1 MIYTFHGNI
10 DICIQEPLAYGVA
23 RRRDREEAAEH
34 SCRIALDLR
43 LRFADS
49 GREAMNKRSK
59 RKMKL
64 LSTFLALL
72 LASGG
77 PTGAAQDTKSQKQK
91 GVQTASQI
99 AAAKKLTEEQKVAH
113 LLDRVTFGARPG
125 DVERV
130 MKLGWEKYLD
140 EQFRPEKISD
150 HLVEQRLKS
159 IESIHLSSAELAKNY
174 PPPQVLQRVLKDRG
188 IELPG
193 QNQNAGQITKKDA
206 KKNFKQLG
214 QEAERKRDDK
224 MDDQAPARPPAA
236 PLDKPQADNSQSGV
250 NDVAKRREAYQAL
263 REMGYRPQQEVVQ
276 ESQQAKIL
284 RAVYSERQL
293 QEVMTDFWF
302 NHFNVYVQKG
312 PDRIL
317 TASYERDAIRPNVF
331 GKFED
336 LLKATAEHPAMLF
349 YLDNWMSASPN
360 AKALDRDDLRR
371 MRRERRFGGFGNRA
385 GRLGGMAP
393 DAIDDQRR
401 TINQNARAANRFRG
415 LNENYAREIMELHTL
430 GVDGGYTQ
438 KDVQEVARCFTGWTI
453 RNPRAGG
460 DFYFN
465 PFMHDDS
472 EKIVLGKKISSGG
485 GIKDGYTVIRLLATH
500 PSTAKFISTKLARK
514 FVSDN
519 PPQALVTRMSQT
531 FLKTGGEIR
540 EVLRTMFTSPEF
552 FAPENY
558 RAKIKTPFEMT
569 VSAVRAIGADTN
581 GNPQFHRWMAHMG
594 EGLFMCQPPTG
605 YPDTSDR
612 WVNTGALLERMNFAL
627 ALSDNRIPGARV
639 DLQNL
644 LAGVNTTRQSQV
656 VDHLVKLLLRG
667 QVSPQTRE
675 TIDKSLSERSQV
687 DVAKVVGLILGSPEF
702 QRQ

>member
-1 MIYTFHGNI
+1 MYKKSDRAMRF
-10 DICIQEPLAYGVA
+10 VA
-23 RRRDREEAAEH
+23 
-34 SCRIALDLR
+34 
-43 LRFADS
+43 
-49 GREAMNKRSK
+49 
-59 RKMKL
+59 
-64 LSTFLALL
+64 ALL
-72 LASGG
+72 AFLLAFGS
-77 PTGAAQDTKSQKQK
+77 PVGASQEAKSQKQK
-91 GVQTASQI
+91 GAQGASQSDT
-99 AAAKKLTEEQKVAH
+99 AKKLTEEQKVAH

-140 EQFRPEKISD
+140 EQLHPERISD
-150 HLVEQRLKS
+150 QGAEQRLKS

-174 PPPQVLQRVLKDRG
+174 PPPQVLQQVLKERG
-188 IELPG
+188 IELPRP
-193 QNQNAGQITKKDA
+193 NQNTGPATKKDA
-206 KKNFKQLG
+206 KQSFKQLG
-214 QEAERKRDDK
+214 READRKKDDS
-224 MDDQAPARPPAA
+224 MDDQAPARPPAS
-236 PLDKPQADNSQSGV
+236 PPTSTLDNPQSDNPQTGV
-250 NDVAKRREAYQAL
+250 NDAAKRREAYQAL
-263 REMGYRPQQEVVQ
+263 RAMGYRPQQEVVQ

-360 AKALDRDDLRR
+360 AKMPDRDEFRR

-385 GRLGGMAP
+385 MRRME
-393 DAIDDQRR
+393 IDEMRR
-401 TINQNARAANRFRG
+401 INQNGKVPKRSRG

-465 PFMHDDS
+465 QFMHDDG
-472 EKIVLGKKISSGG
+472 EKNVLGKKISSGG
-485 GIKDGYTVIRLLATH
+485 GIKDGYAVIHMLATH
-500 PSTAKFISTKLARK
+500 PSTAKFVSTKLARK
-514 FVSDN
+514 FISDN
-519 PPQALVTRMSQT
+519 PPPALVARMSQA
-531 FLKTGGEIR
+531 FLKTDGDIR
-540 EVLRTMFTSPEF
+540 EVLRTMFKSPEF
-552 FAPENY
+552 FAAENY

-581 GNPQFHRWMAHMG
+581 GNPQFHRWMAQMG

-605 YPDTSDR
+605 YPDTAER
-612 WVNTGALLERMNFAL
+612 WVNTGALLERMNFAIS
-627 ALSDNRIPGARV
+627 LSENRIPGARV
-639 DLQNL
+639 NLQNL
-644 LAGVNTTRQSQV
+644 LADANTTRQSQV
-656 VDHLVKLLLRG
+656 VDHFVKLLLRG
-667 QVSPQTRE
+667 QISPQTRE
-675 TIDKSLSERSQV
+675 TIDKSLGAQHLAMAGGRV

>member
-1 MIYTFHGNI
+1 MYKQSDRAMRFVASM
-10 DICIQEPLAYGVA
+10 LA
-23 RRRDREEAAEH
+23 
-34 SCRIALDLR
+34 
-43 LRFADS
+43 F
-49 GREAMNKRSK
+49 
-59 RKMKL
+59 
-64 LSTFLALL
+64 L
-72 LASGG
+72 LAFGS
-77 PTGAAQDTKSQKQK
+77 PVGASQEAKSQKQK
-91 GVQTASQI
+91 GAQAPSQSD
-99 AAAKKLTEEQKVAH
+99 AAKKLTEEQKVAH
-113 LLDRVTFGARPG
+113 LLDRVTLGARPG

-130 MKLGWEKYLD
+130 MKLGLEKYLD
-140 EQFRPEKISD
+140 EQLRPERISD
-150 HLVEQRLKS
+150 QAVEQRLKN

-174 PPPQVLQRVLKDRG
+174 PPPQVLQQVLKERG

-193 QNQNAGQITKKDA
+193 QNQNAGRATKKDA
-206 KKNFKQLG
+206 KQGFKQLG
-214 QEAERKRDDK
+214 REAERKKDDQ
-224 MDDQAPARPPAA
+224 MDDQAPARP
-236 PLDKPQADNSQSGV
+236 LDNPQADNPQPGV
-250 NDVAKRREAYQAL
+250 NDAAKRREAYQAL
-263 REMGYRPQQEVVQ
+263 REMGYRPPQEVVQ

-312 PDRIL
+312 ADRIL

-360 AKALDRDDLRR
+360 AKMPDRNEIRR
-371 MRRERRFGGFGNRA
+371 MRRERRFGGFGGGFGNR
-385 GRLGGMAP
+385 GMRRME
-393 DAIDDQRR
+393 IDDLR
-401 TINQNARAANRFRG
+401 TRNQNGKVAKRSRG

-465 PFMHDDS
+465 QFMHDDG
-472 EKIVLGKKISSGG
+472 EKTVLGKKVSSGG
-485 GIKDGYTVIRLLATH
+485 GIKDGYAVIHMLATH

-519 PPQALVTRMSQT
+519 PPPALVARMSQT
-531 FLKTGGEIR
+531 FLKTDGDIR
-540 EVLRTMFTSPEF
+540 EVLRTMFKSPEF
-552 FAPENY
+552 FAAENY

-581 GNPQFHRWMAHMG
+581 GNPQFHRWMAQMG

-605 YPDTSDR
+605 YPDTAER

-627 ALSDNRIPGARV
+627 ALSENRIPGARANL
-639 DLQNL
+639 DNL

-656 VDHLVKLLLRG
+656 VDHFVNLLLRG
-667 QVSPQTRE
+667 QISPQTRE
-675 TIDKSLSERSQV
+675 TIDKSLGAQRLAMAGGQV

>member
-1 MIYTFHGNI
+1 M
-10 DICIQEPLAYGVA
+10 
-23 RRRDREEAAEH
+23 
-34 SCRIALDLR
+34 
-43 LRFADS
+43 RF
-49 GREAMNKRSK
+49 
-59 RKMKL
+59 
-64 LSTFLALL
+64 LSAFLALL
-72 LASGG
+72 LASGA
-77 PTGAAQDTKSQKQK
+77 PAGA
-91 GVQTASQI
+91 VQV
-99 AAAKKLTEEQKVAH
+99 AATKKLTEEQKATH
-113 LLDRVTFGARPG
+113 LLDRITFGARPG

-140 EQFRPEKISD
+140 EQLRPERISD
-150 HLVEQRLKS
+150 QLAEQRLKN
-159 IESIHLSSAELAKNY
+159 IESIHMSSAELAENY
-174 PPPQVLQRVLKDRG
+174 ARPQVIQRVLKERG

-193 QNQNAGQITKKDA
+193 ANSQA
-206 KKNFKQLG
+206 
-214 QEAERKRDDK
+214 RK
-224 MDDQAPARPPAA
+224 
-236 PLDKPQADNSQSGV
+236 SQSGMPEMEPKPGAPGT
-250 NDVAKRREAYQAL
+250 DEVAKRREAYQAL
-263 REMGYRPQQEVVQ
+263 KDMGYKPQREIVQ

-284 RAVYSERQL
+284 RAIYSERQL

-312 PDRIL
+312 ADRIL

-349 YLDNWMSASPN
+349 YLDNWMSAAPN
-360 AKALDRDDLRR
+360 AKAPDRPDGYAMRR
-371 MRRERRFGGFGNRA
+371 MR
-385 GRLGGMAP
+385 
-393 DAIDDQRR
+393 
-401 TINQNARAANRFRG
+401 NARVAKRSRG
-415 LNENYAREIMELHTL
+415 LNENYAREVMELHTL

-465 PFMHDDS
+465 PFMHDDG
-472 EKIVLGKKISSGG
+472 EKTVLGKKISAGG
-485 GIKDGYTVIRLLATH
+485 GMRDGYAVIRLLATH

-514 FVSDN
+514 FVSDT
-519 PPQALVTRMSQT
+519 PPQALVTRMSQI
-531 FLKTGGEIR
+531 FSKTGGDIR

-552 FAPENY
+552 FAAENY

-581 GNPQFHRWMAHMG
+581 GNPQFHRWMAQMG

-605 YPDTSDR
+605 YPDTAEQ

-639 DLQNL
+639 ELQNL
-644 LAGVNTTRQSQV
+644 LAGVDTTRQSQV
-656 VDHLVKLLLRG
+656 VDHFVNLLLRG
-667 QVSPQTRE
+667 HVSPQTRE
-675 TIDKSLSERSQV
+675 TIDRSLSDQRQV

>member
-1 MIYTFHGNI
+1 MYKQSDRAMRF
-10 DICIQEPLAYGVA
+10 VA
-23 RRRDREEAAEH
+23 
-34 SCRIALDLR
+34 S
-43 LRFADS
+43 
-49 GREAMNKRSK
+49 
-59 RKMKL
+59 
-64 LSTFLALL
+64 L
-72 LASGG
+72 LAFLLAFGS
-77 PTGAAQDTKSQKQK
+77 PVGASQEAKSQKQK
-91 GVQTASQI
+91 GAQAPSQSD
-99 AAAKKLTEEQKVAH
+99 AAKKLTEEQKVAH
-113 LLDRVTFGARPG
+113 LLDRATFGARPG

-140 EQFRPEKISD
+140 EQLRPERISD
-150 HLVEQRLKS
+150 QAVEQKLKS

-174 PPPQVLQRVLKDRG
+174 PPPQVLQQVLKERG

-193 QNQNAGQITKKDA
+193 QNQNAGQATKKDA
-206 KKNFKQLG
+206 KQSFKQLG
-214 QEAERKRDDK
+214 REAERKKDDQ
-224 MDDQAPARPPAA
+224 MDDQAPARP
-236 PLDKPQADNSQSGV
+236 LNNPQTDNPQTGV
-250 NDVAKRREAYQAL
+250 NDAAKRREAYQAL
-263 REMGYRPQQEVVQ
+263 REMGYRPPQEVVQ

-284 RAVYSERQL
+284 RAVYSDRQL

-302 NHFNVYVQKG
+302 NHFNIYVQKG

-360 AKALDRDDLRR
+360 AKIPDRNEIRR
-371 MRRERRFGGFGNRA
+371 MRRERRFGGFGNR
-385 GRLGGMAP
+385 GMRRME
-393 DAIDDQRR
+393 IDDLR
-401 TINQNARAANRFRG
+401 TRNQNGKVAKRSRG

-465 PFMHDDS
+465 QFMHDDG
-472 EKIVLGKKISSGG
+472 EKTVLGKKVSSGG
-485 GIKDGYTVIRLLATH
+485 GIKDGYAVIHMLATH

-519 PPQALVTRMSQT
+519 PPPALVARMSQT
-531 FLKTGGEIR
+531 FLKTDGDIR
-540 EVLRTMFTSPEF
+540 EVLRTMFKSPEF
-552 FAPENY
+552 FAAENY
-558 RAKIKTPFEMT
+558 RAKIKTPFELT

-581 GNPQFHRWMAHMG
+581 GNPQFHRWMAQMG

-605 YPDTSDR
+605 YPDTAER

-627 ALSDNRIPGARV
+627 ALSENRIPGARANL
-639 DLQNL
+639 DNL

-656 VDHLVKLLLRG
+656 VDHFVNLLLRG
-667 QVSPQTRE
+667 QISPQTRE
-675 TIDKSLSERSQV
+675 TIDKSLGAQRLAMTGGQV

>member
-1 MIYTFHGNI
+1 MRF
-10 DICIQEPLAYGVA
+10 VA
-23 RRRDREEAAEH
+23 
-34 SCRIALDLR
+34 
-43 LRFADS
+43 
-49 GREAMNKRSK
+49 
-59 RKMKL
+59 
-64 LSTFLALL
+64 ALL
-72 LASGG
+72 AFLLAFGS
-77 PTGAAQDTKSQKQK
+77 PVGASQEAKSQKQK
-91 GVQTASQI
+91 GAQGSSQSD
-99 AAAKKLTEEQKVAH
+99 AAKKLTEEQKVAH

-140 EQFRPEKISD
+140 EQLRPERISD
-150 HLVEQRLKS
+150 QVAEQRLKN
-159 IESIHLSSAELAKNY
+159 IESIHLSSAELARNY
-174 PPPQVLQRVLKDRG
+174 PPPQVLQQVLKERG
-188 IELPG
+188 IELPR
-193 QNQNAGQITKKDA
+193 QNQNAGPATKKDA
-206 KKNFKQLG
+206 KQSFKQLG
-214 QEAERKRDDK
+214 READRKKDDS
-224 MDDQAPARPPAA
+224 MDDQAPARPPDSQATST
-236 PLDKPQADNSQSGV
+236 LDNMQADNQQTGV
-250 NDVAKRREAYQAL
+250 NDAAKRREAYQAL
-263 REMGYRPQQEVVQ
+263 RAMGYRPQQEVVQ

-360 AKALDRDDLRR
+360 AKMPDRDELRR

-385 GRLGGMAP
+385 M
-393 DAIDDQRR
+393 RR
-401 TINQNARAANRFRG
+401 MEMDEMRRINQNGKVPNRARG

-465 PFMHDDS
+465 QFMHDDG
-472 EKIVLGKKISSGG
+472 EKAVLGKKIPSGG
-485 GIKDGYTVIRLLATH
+485 GIKDGYAVIHMLATH
-500 PSTAKFISTKLARK
+500 PSTAKFVSTKLARK
-514 FVSDN
+514 FISDN
-519 PPQALVTRMSQT
+519 PPPALVARMSQA
-531 FLKTGGEIR
+531 FLKTDGDIR
-540 EVLRTMFTSPEF
+540 EVLRTMFKSPEF
-552 FAPENY
+552 FATENY

-581 GNPQFHRWMAHMG
+581 GNPQFHRWMAQMG

-605 YPDTSDR
+605 YPDTAER

-627 ALSDNRIPGARV
+627 ALSENRIPGARV
-639 DLQNL
+639 NLQNL
-644 LAGVNTTRQSQV
+644 LADASATRQLQV
-656 VDHLVKLLLRG
+656 VDHFVKLLLRG
-667 QVSPQTRE
+667 QISPQTRE
-675 TIDKSLSERSQV
+675 TIDKSLGERRLTMAGGQV

>member
-1 MIYTFHGNI
+1 M
-10 DICIQEPLAYGVA
+10 L
-23 RRRDREEAAEH
+23 
-34 SCRIALDLR
+34 
-43 LRFADS
+43 
-49 GREAMNKRSK
+49 KRSDRAK
-59 RKMKL
+59 R
-64 LSTFLALL
+64 FVAALL
-72 LASGG
+72 VFLLAFGS
-77 PTGAAQDTKSQKQK
+77 PVGASQEAKSQKQK
-91 GVQTASQI
+91 GAQGPSQSD
-99 AAAKKLTEEQKVAH
+99 AAKKLNEEQKVAH

-130 MKLGWEKYLD
+130 MKLGWEKYLE
-140 EQFRPEKISD
+140 EQLRPERISD
-150 HLVEQRLKS
+150 QVVEHRLKN

-174 PPPQVLQRVLKDRG
+174 PPPQVLKQVLKERG

-193 QNQNAGQITKKDA
+193 QNQNAGQVTKKDA
-206 KKNFKQLG
+206 KQSFKQLG
-214 QEAERKRDDK
+214 REAERKKDDM
-224 MDDQAPARPPAA
+224 MDDQAPARPP
-236 PLDKPQADNSQSGV
+236 DNPQAGDPQPDA
-250 NDVAKRREAYQAL
+250 NDAARRREAYQTL

-360 AKALDRDDLRR
+360 AKMPDRDDLRR
-371 MRRERRFGGFGNRA
+371 MRRERRFGGFGGGFGNRA
-385 GRLGGMAP
+385 MRRMEM
-393 DAIDDQRR
+393 DDQRTLNR
-401 TINQNARAANRFRG
+401 NGKAAKRSRG

-453 RNPRAGG
+453 RQPRAGG

-465 PFMHDDS
+465 TFMHDDG
-472 EKIVLGKKISSGG
+472 EKTVLGKKVPSGG
-485 GIKDGYTVIRLLATH
+485 GIKDGYAVIHMLATH

-519 PPQALVTRMSQT
+519 PPPPLVARMSQT
-531 FLKTGGEIR
+531 FLKTDGDIR
-540 EVLRTMFTSPEF
+540 EVLRTMFKSPEF
-552 FAPENY
+552 FAAENY

-569 VSAVRAIGADTN
+569 VSSVRAIGADTN
-581 GNPQFHRWMAHMG
+581 GNPQFHRWMAQMG

-605 YPDTSDR
+605 YPDTAER

-627 ALSDNRIPGARV
+627 ALSENRIPGARAN
-639 DLQNL
+639 LQNL
-644 LAGVNTTRQSQV
+644 MAGVNTARQSQV
-656 VDHLVKLLLRG
+656 VDHFVNLLLRG
-667 QVSPQTRE
+667 QISPQTRE
-675 TIDKSLSERSQV
+675 TIDKSLGERRLAMAGGQV

>member
-1 MIYTFHGNI
+1 MYKKSDRTMRF
-10 DICIQEPLAYGVA
+10 VA
-23 RRRDREEAAEH
+23 
-34 SCRIALDLR
+34 
-43 LRFADS
+43 
-49 GREAMNKRSK
+49 
-59 RKMKL
+59 
-64 LSTFLALL
+64 ALL
-72 LASGG
+72 AFLLAFGS
-77 PTGAAQDTKSQKQK
+77 PVGASQEAKSQKQK
-91 GVQTASQI
+91 GAQGASQSD
-99 AAAKKLTEEQKVAH
+99 AAKKLTEEQKVAH

-140 EQFRPEKISD
+140 EQLRPERISD
-150 HLVEQRLKS
+150 QVAEQRLKN
-159 IESIHLSSAELAKNY
+159 IESIHLSSAELARNY
-174 PPPQVLQRVLKDRG
+174 PPPQVLQQVLKERG
-188 IELPG
+188 IELPR
-193 QNQNAGQITKKDA
+193 QNQNTGPATKKDA
-206 KKNFKQLG
+206 KQSFKQLG
-214 QEAERKRDDK
+214 READRKKDDS
-224 MDDQAPARPPAA
+224 MDDQAPARPPDSPATST
-236 PLDKPQADNSQSGV
+236 LDNMQADNQQTGV
-250 NDVAKRREAYQAL
+250 NDAAKRREAYQAL
-263 REMGYRPQQEVVQ
+263 RAMGYRPQQEVVQ

-336 LLKATAEHPAMLF
+336 LIKATAEHPAMLF

-360 AKALDRDDLRR
+360 AKMPDREELRR

-385 GRLGGMAP
+385 M
-393 DAIDDQRR
+393 RR
-401 TINQNARAANRFRG
+401 MEMDEMRRINQNGKVPNRSRG

-465 PFMHDDS
+465 QFMHDDG
-472 EKIVLGKKISSGG
+472 EKTVLGKKIPSGG
-485 GIKDGYTVIRLLATH
+485 GIKDGYAVIHMLATH
-500 PSTAKFISTKLARK
+500 PSTAKFVSTKLARK
-514 FVSDN
+514 FISDN
-519 PPQALVTRMSQT
+519 PPPALVARMSQA
-531 FLKTGGEIR
+531 FLKTDGDIR
-540 EVLRTMFTSPEF
+540 EVLRTMFKSPEF
-552 FAPENY
+552 FATENY

-581 GNPQFHRWMAHMG
+581 GNPQFHRWMAQMG

-605 YPDTSDR
+605 YPDTAER

-627 ALSDNRIPGARV
+627 ALSENRIPGARV
-639 DLQNL
+639 NLQNL
-644 LAGVNTTRQSQV
+644 LADASAMRQSQV
-656 VDHLVKLLLRG
+656 VDHFVKLLLRG
-667 QVSPQTRE
+667 QISQQTRE
-675 TIDKSLSERSQV
+675 TIDKSLGERRLAMAGGQV